1 MYRIGIIGHGP
12 EVFSDD
18 EYQAVVKR
26 IIVLLSNQYSEDL
39 IFNIGSEIG
48 VEHIAMEQCLK
59 HNCHYHLFL
68 PAQLDNVGKFWYE
81 RQQIDLRKYFEKA
94 RGVTI
99 SMKEMT
105 SEAEKENYKQLIDH
119 SNFLVCF
126 WIGKKQGRTAD
137 AIRYALSTNKL
148 TLNGLNDLRLITNYD
163 FTKRKIK

>member
-12 EVFSDD
+12 EIFSDN
-18 EYQAVVKR
+18 EYQATIKR
-26 IIVLLSNQYSEDL
+26 TIGLLANQYSEDL
-39 IFNIGSEIG
+39 IFNVGSEIG
-48 VEHIAMEQCLK
+48 VEHYAIEQCLK
-59 HNCHYHLFL
+59 QDYRYHLFL
-68 PAQLDNVGKFWYE
+68 PAPVEKVYRFWYE
-81 RQQIDLRKYFEKA
+81 KQQWDLLKYFDNA

-105 SEAEKENYKQLIDH
+105 AESEKESYQQLIDH

>member
-12 EVFSDD
+12 EVFSDN
-18 EYQAVVKR
+18 EYQTTIKR
-26 IIVLLSNQYSEDL
+26 TINLLANQYSEDL

-48 VEHIAMEQCLK
+48 VEHTAMEVCLR
-59 HNCHYHLFL
+59 HEFHYHLFL
-68 PAQLDNVGKFWYE
+68 PAQLESVGRFWYE
-81 RQQIDLRKYFEKA
+81 RQQLDLEKYFKKA

-105 SEAEKENYKQLIDH
+105 AEAEVESYKQLIDH

-148 TLNGLNDLRLITNYD
+148 TLNGLNELRLITNYD
-163 FTKRKIK
+163 FTKRKK